1 MLFLLF
7 IHSLPGFQQFRPVRL
22 PTTSMNH
29 TLLGID
35 WGTSNRRAYLI
46 DRQGNCL
53 ARHEDKQGMLAV
65 RGRFGE
71 SLAGLLAALDIG
83 ADVPLL
89 LSGMVGSAAGWQEVA
104 YADCALP
111 LERLPAHLAPLAD
124 PAWAGRGHIVPGYC
138 YRADADAGGGAGAD
152 AAVDV
157 MRGEET
163 QLLGA
168 VALGRRDG
176 WLVLPGTHSKWV
188 LLRDGAVA
196 SIATYMTGELY
207 AMLAAGGTLAALMD
221 GDSAEPQAFAA
232 GLRQAGLGEPLSN
245 SLFRVR
251 ARVVAGAMPQAQA
264 AGFVSGL
271 LIGAEFAAAASAAA
285 GFGATS
291 AATAGGFS
299 AASATVTAASSA
311 AALATGAG
319 SAKAAASG
327 SPSATA
333 LAPVRARID
342 VIGSPAL
349 AERYAVAAAHFGLE
363 CAVLDPHQ
371 VYCAA
376 LSRFLNQA

>member
-1 MLFLLF
+1 
-7 IHSLPGFQQFRPVRL
+7 
-22 PTTSMNH
+22 MNH

-71 SLAGLLAALDIG
+71 SLAGLLTALDIG

-138 YRADADAGGGAGAD
+138 YRADAGAD
-152 AAVDV
+152 AMADSAVDV

-221 GDSAEPQAFAA
+221 GDSAEPHAFAA

-285 GFGATS
+285 GFGA
-291 AATAGGFS
+291 
-299 AASATVTAASSA
+299 SSA
-311 AALATGAG
+311 AATG
-319 SAKAAASG
+319 SASSKTAAPG
-327 SPSATA
+327 VISATA
-333 LAPVRARID
+333 RHPARARID

>member
-1 MLFLLF
+1 
-7 IHSLPGFQQFRPVRL
+7 
-22 PTTSMNH
+22 MNH

-71 SLAGLLAALDIG
+71 SLAGLLTALDIG

-89 LSGMVGSAAGWQEVA
+89 LSGMVGSASGWQEVA

-138 YRADADAGGGAGAD
+138 YRAGAGAD

-221 GDSAEPQAFAA
+221 GDSAEPHAFAA

-271 LIGAEFAAAASAAA
+271 LIGAEFAAAARAAE
-285 GFGATS
+285 GQGIT
-291 AATAGGFS
+291 
-299 AASATVTAASSA
+299 
-311 AALATGAG
+311 
-319 SAKAAASG
+319 
-327 SPSATA
+327 
-333 LAPVRARID
+333 

-349 AERYAVAAAHFGLE
+349 AARYDVAAQHFGLK
-363 CAVLDPHQ
+363 CTVLDPHK
-371 VYCAA
+371 VYCTAV
-376 LSRFLNQA
+376 SQFLKA